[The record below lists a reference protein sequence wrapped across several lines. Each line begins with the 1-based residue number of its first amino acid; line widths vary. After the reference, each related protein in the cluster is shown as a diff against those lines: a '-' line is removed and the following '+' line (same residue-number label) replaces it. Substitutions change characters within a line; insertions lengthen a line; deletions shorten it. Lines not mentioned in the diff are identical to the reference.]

1 MLRTL
6 EFTGLG
12 KQVSKNGKYLDKT
25 KNEYRKIMYV
35 SKLKYT
41 DSPNEIDIN
50 QYVQYWHI

>member
-25 KNEYRKIMYV
+25 KNEYRKSEANSDRI
-35 SKLKYT
+35 
-41 DSPNEIDIN
+41 SP
-50 QYVQYWHI
+50 